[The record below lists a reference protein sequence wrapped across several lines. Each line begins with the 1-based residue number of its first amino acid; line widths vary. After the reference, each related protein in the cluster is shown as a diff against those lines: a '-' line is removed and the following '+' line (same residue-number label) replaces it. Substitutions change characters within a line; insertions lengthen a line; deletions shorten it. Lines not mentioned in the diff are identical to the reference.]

1 MSCPTFAGRW
11 TGQKGFA
18 WKRPSSSEVI
28 WTKQRGQGGCR
39 ARRGFTLIELL
50 VVIAILAVLAG
61 LGFAA
66 YRGVIAK
73 ADSAK
78 SLSQMRGVAGAL
90 MSFSGE
96 NGGRMPSAFGW
107 PERFGI
113 YEKPAR
119 VAGTIGQDWADDMW
133 IWALVNTQNL
143 PLQAFTSPQAD
154 KQLKSLGFGSYP
166 AFMLN
171 QVPALP
177 EAMNKSFFGS
187 PAKFTRPSKTILLSQ
202 VAFNRDTV
210 GNRNNTF
217 CNFWGDWGI
226 LHAVANEKLGIP
238 KTPFVF
244 VDGHAEMLAPS
255 ETLGS
260 EATGGN
266 DTTRWFDPSM
276 FPNTWWANEA
286 ACANYL
292 KKRLQ

>member
-1 MSCPTFAGRW
+1 M
-11 TGQKGFA
+11 
-18 WKRPSSSEVI
+18 
-28 WTKQRGQGGCR
+28 WTKQRWQCGCR
-39 ARRGFTLIELL
+39 AGCGFTLIEVL
-50 VVIAILAVLAG
+50 VVIAILAVLAA

-66 YRGVIAK
+66 YRGAIAK

-78 SLSQMRGVAGAL
+78 SLSQMRVVAGAL
-90 MSFSGE
+90 MTFSGE
-96 NGGRMPSAFGW
+96 NGGRMPAAFGW

-113 YEKPAR
+113 YEKPAW

-133 IWALVNTQNL
+133 IWALVNSQNL
-143 PLQAFTSPQAD
+143 PLLAFTSPQTD
-154 KQLKSLGFGSYP
+154 KQLKSLGFGPYP

-177 EAMNKSFFGS
+177 EAMNKSFFGA
-187 PAKFTRPSKTILLSQ
+187 PARFTRPSKTILLSL
-202 VAFNRDTV
+202 VAFDSSTA

-226 LHAVANEKLGIP
+226 LHAVANQRLGIA
-238 KTPFVF
+238 KTPYVF
-244 VDGHAEMLAPS
+244 IDGHAEMLTPS

-260 EATGGN
+260 EATGDK

-286 ACANYL
+286 ACARDL
-292 KKRLQ
+292 RRRLP